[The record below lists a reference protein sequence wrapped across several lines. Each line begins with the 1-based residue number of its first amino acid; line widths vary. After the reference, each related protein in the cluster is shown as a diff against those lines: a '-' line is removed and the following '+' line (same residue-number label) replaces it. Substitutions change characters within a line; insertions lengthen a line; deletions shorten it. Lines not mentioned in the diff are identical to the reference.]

1 MAKRF
6 LVALDKSN
14 NSLRAVKFVAD
25 AISPDAKI
33 TLMSVVADPAAA
45 CELHGPSLSSLFTEN
60 VKTFCIIEDAKKSAM
75 EGFLD
80 EAKKSLVKAGF
91 PSNNIFVRIR
101 KQKSGV
107 ARDIL
112 KAAKQGKYDAVVV
125 GRRGLTGVKQFML
138 GSVSNKVINRAEKL
152 SIIVVE

>member
-6 LVALDKSN
+6 LMALDKSS
-14 NSLRAVKFVAD
+14 NSLRVVKFVAD
-25 AISPDAKI
+25 TINPTAQV
-33 TLMSVVADPAAA
+33 TLMSIVADPAAA
-45 CELHGPSLSSLFTEN
+45 CELQGPSLSSLFTEN
-60 VKTFCIIEDAKKSAM
+60 IKTFCIIEDAKKAAM
-75 EGFLD
+75 QGFLD

-91 PSNNIFVRIR
+91 PANNIAVRVR

-112 KAAKQGKYDAVVV
+112 MAAKKGKYDAVIV
-125 GRRGLTGVKQFML
+125 GRRGLTGVKQFIF

-152 SIIVVE
+152 SILVID

>member
-1 MAKRF
+1 MA
-6 LVALDKSN
+6 
-14 NSLRAVKFVAD
+14 
-25 AISPDAKI
+25 
-33 TLMSVVADPAAA
+33 MQ
-45 CELHGPSLSSLFTEN
+45 
-60 VKTFCIIEDAKKSAM
+60 
-75 EGFLD
+75 GFLD

-91 PSNNIFVRIR
+91 PYNNVVVRIR

-125 GRRGLTGVKQFML
+125 GRRGLTGVKQFMF

-152 SIIVVE
+152 SVIVVD